1 MTQTNKQ
8 RIVIWVIFYR
18 ATLFAL
24 SDIGLNLSQT
34 CCHQCFMCDDIWVAS
49 NSEDALLLLSHKF
62 VIEVFVII
70 TFLAGLPISYD
81 LPFLSPL
88 IYNLKGVEE
97 NFMIAIEM
105 VSLTSSK
112 EATDIQSP
120 WLAMSS
126 SLSRAKENNR
136 QDTWINFSPLW
147 RKKIEYIHVSKIVNP
162 TIYQMLKG
170 RSRHLENVK
179 PIVWVIHLWIEV
191 KDPFKR
197 K

>member
-1 MTQTNKQ
+1 
-8 RIVIWVIFYR
+8 
-18 ATLFAL
+18 
-24 SDIGLNLSQT
+24 
-34 CCHQCFMCDDIWVAS
+34 MCDDIWVAS

-120 WLAMSS
+120 
-126 SLSRAKENNR
+126 
-136 QDTWINFSPLW
+136 
-147 RKKIEYIHVSKIVNP
+147 
-162 TIYQMLKG
+162 
-170 RSRHLENVK
+170 
-179 PIVWVIHLWIEV
+179 
-191 KDPFKR
+191 
-197 K
+197 